1 MNEEIERSQA
11 YLRIIDTGVGY
22 DSAFWTLCTIVNTW
36 DDVDSIHVR
45 ECLKDTLSDG
55 KYDLIAFAGDEEL
68 FMVDNLQELVDMTLP
83 IVMVKAAS
91 DPAVSDLVLEHM
103 IKDAT
108 DHHIKLPHDAVAL
121 EYYNNADD
129 DLTHNLS
136 TWIADGQSRLAP
148 LYQSFQWD
156 CCLSSWKTNHTM
168 HWFIDHWFD
177 YYYYY

>member
-1 MNEEIERSQA
+1 MNEEIDRSQA

-22 DSAFWTLCTIVNTW
+22 DSAFLTLCTIVDTW

-68 FMVDNLQELVDMTLP
+68 FTVDNLQELEDMTLP

-103 IKDAT
+103 IKDDKCSLHRTFVISRKKAT
-108 DHHIKLPHDAVAL
+108 SRSTLNWGEGGLNPSFL
-121 EYYNNADD
+121 EGKSTIFGCAD
-129 DLTHNLS
+129 
-136 TWIADGQSRLAP
+136 
-148 LYQSFQWD
+148 
-156 CCLSSWKTNHTM
+156 
-168 HWFIDHWFD
+168 
-177 YYYYY
+177 